1 MEEGEVLSRK
11 QMQQEQTIRK
21 LRAQVK
27 ELQTQVR
34 QGGWGGGWEVGG
46 RQGGGTVKAVQRC
59 TLWRLRCALGDEG
72 P

>member
-1 MEEGEVLSRK
+1 MEEGEALSRK

-34 QGGWGGGWEVGG
+34 QGGG
-46 RQGGGTVKAVQRC
+46 REGAGAVE
-59 TLWRLRCALGDEG
+59 AAV
-72 P
+72 